1 LDIKCII
8 VDDEPLARAGLK
20 DYVDEISFLVFKGE
34 FKNALEAND
43 YLKENK
49 VDLMFLDINMPK
61 ISGLEF
67 AKNLENPPLII
78 FTTAYREFAAESY
91 EVEGFDY
98 LVKPIS
104 FNRFFKSANKAQTLL
119 NAVAG
124 KTDEHFFIKAD
135 GKIIKIRV
143 SEVLF
148 IESMKDYVKIQL
160 EKESYK
166 TLLSLKQIEKELPE
180 EEFIRVHRSFIISKT
195 HISSI
200 DGNQIQIGEKK
211 VPIAPNLRSEM
222 LDKILGDNLWKRS

>member
-1 LDIKCII
+1 MDISCII

-20 DYVDEISFLVFKGE
+20 DYVEDVSFLNLKGE
-34 FKNALEAND
+34 FKNALEASD
-43 YLKENK
+43 FLKENP

-61 ISGLEF
+61 ISGLDF

-104 FNRFFKSANKAQTLL
+104 FNRFFKSVNKAQTLL
-119 NAVAG
+119 NAEAT
-124 KTDEHFFIKAD
+124 KMEKHFFIKAD
-135 GKIIKIRV
+135 GKIVKVKIN
-143 SEVLF
+143 EVRY

-160 EKESYK
+160 ESDSYK
-166 TLLSLKQIEKELPE
+166 TLLTLKQIEKELPQD
-180 EEFIRVHRSFIISKT
+180 EFIRVHRSFIISKS

-200 DGNQIQIGEKK
+200 DGNQIQIGDSQ
-211 VPIAPNLRSEM
+211 VPIAPNLRNEM
-222 LDKILGDNLWKRS
+222 LDKILGDNLWKRG